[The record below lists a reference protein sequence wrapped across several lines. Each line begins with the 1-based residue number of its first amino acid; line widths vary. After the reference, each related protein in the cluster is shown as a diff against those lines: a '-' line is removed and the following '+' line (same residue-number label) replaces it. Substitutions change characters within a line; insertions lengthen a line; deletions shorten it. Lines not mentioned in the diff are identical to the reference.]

1 MATKVSSGAVLTTS
15 LQDIYEV
22 PEHKEAHWVLMYIT
36 NTSGSNGTVTVNFYD
51 DSENATLPI
60 LSGYTISAKN
70 FFEIGGQFNEF
81 IYMNT
86 GDKITASATNS
97 MTMMVSIIEYN
108 SNR

>member
-22 PEHKEAHWVLMYIT
+22 PEHKEAHWVLMYIV
-36 NTSGSNGTVTVNFYD
+36 NTSGSNASATVNFYD
-51 DSENATLPI
+51 ASETATLPL
-60 LSGYTISAKN
+60 LSGYTISSKD
-70 FFEIGGQFNEF
+70 FFQIGGQFNEF

-86 GDKITASATNS
+86 GDKITASATHS
-97 MTMMVSIIEYN
+97 MTMLVSIIEHN